1 MTGLSKQKNYF
12 YLNTSIYGTGMYF
25 LYLAKE
31 FFFIVCSVV
40 NLDFHIRFPLS
51 EEIHKSTLKHLF

>member
-1 MTGLSKQKNYF
+1 MTGLSKQKKYF
-12 YLNTSIYGTGMYF
+12 HSNTSIYGTGMCL

-31 FFFIVCSVV
+31 FFFIVCSIV

-51 EEIHKSTLKHLF
+51 EEVHKSTLKHLS

>member
-1 MTGLSKQKNYF
+1 M
-12 YLNTSIYGTGMYF
+12 YL

-31 FFFIVCSVV
+31 FFFIFCSVV

-51 EEIHKSTLKHLF
+51 EEVHESTLKQLS